1 MGRIVPQRVSS
12 VFVAFLLVFCA
23 TLAILDLA
31 RAQTP
36 PTNSG
41 QRQVYLIRQ
50 DSSDC
55 TNSTVSNTEGPQ
67 LGGYIWIV
75 RNPDGTTSVKV
86 AMTASPSTTYH
97 VYLKCFRQ
105 LGDLTTGEEGAGIEN
120 FSFPTSLTNGNVYA
134 FDIYPE
140 GAPLG
145 NKFQSVQ
152 VVFN

>member
-1 MGRIVPQRVSS
+1 MGRAAPQRMSS
-12 VFVAFLLVFCA
+12 VIVAFLLALCA
-23 TLAILDLA
+23 MLAILDLA

-41 QRQVYLIRQ
+41 HREVYLIRQ
-50 DSSDC
+50 DWSDC
-55 TNSTVSNTEGPQ
+55 TNTTVSNTEGPQ

-75 RNPDGTTSVKV
+75 RNTDGTTSVMV

-105 LGDLTTGEEGAGIEN
+105 LGDLTTGEEGAGIES

>member
-1 MGRIVPQRVSS
+1 MERTASQRVPS
-12 VFVAFLLVFCA
+12 VFATFLLGLGVMVA
-23 TLAILDLA
+23 NIGSAH
-31 RAQTP
+31 AQMP
-36 PTNSG
+36 PTSSS
-41 QRQVYLIRQ
+41 QIEVYLVRQ

-55 TNSTVSNTEGPQ
+55 TNSTVSNAEGPQ

-75 RNPDGTTSVKV
+75 RNSDGTTSVKV

-97 VYLKCFRQ
+97 VFLKCFRQ
-105 LGDLTTGEEGAGIEN
+105 LGDLVTGEEGAGIEK

-152 VVFN
+152 VVFK

>member
-1 MGRIVPQRVSS
+1 MGRTAPPRVSS
-12 VFVAFLLVFCA
+12 VFAAFLLGLCVM
-23 TLAILDLA
+23 LANVGLVC
-31 RAQTP
+31 AQTP
-36 PTNSG
+36 PTGSS
-41 QRQVYLIRQ
+41 QIEVYLVRQ

-75 RNPDGTTSVKV
+75 RDSGGTTSVKV

-105 LGDLTTGEEGAGIEN
+105 IGDLTTGEEGAGIGN
-120 FSFPTSLTNGNVYA
+120 FSFPTNLTNGNVYA

-140 GAPLG
+140 GAPSG
-145 NKFQSVQ
+145 DKFQSVQ
-152 VVFN
+152 IVFK